1 MNAPV
6 PPAQLPVHAHVG
18 DVERTGGFVDAEED
32 HLRVLTA
39 ELDGAAGARIELLDG
54 AGVCDDFLQKR
65 HVKCAGQGRRAR
77 PGKRKAHASLRK
89 RVRDKLKRGANA
101 FGLARAV
108 TLIGR
113 VQKCMGARIERADFR
128 GGRADVDADVDG

>member
-1 MNAPV
+1 M
-6 PPAQLPVHAHVG
+6 
-18 DVERTGGFVDAEED
+18 
-32 HLRVLTA
+32 TA

-77 PGKRKAHASLRK
+77 PGKRKAHAGLRK
-89 RVRDKLKRGANA
+89 RVRDKRKRGANA

-108 TLIGR
+108 TLVGR
-113 VQKCMGARIERADFR
+113 VQKRMGARIERADFR